1 MGDKLILIKHEEKE
15 LVSDDERSLKR
26 RWESGK
32 KQTIGKKK
40 QKNKKEKG
48 KIEKNELFFFL
59 FLFYFFIFI
68 NSFKLSD

>member
-1 MGDKLILIKHEEKE
+1 LGDKLILIKHEEKE

-48 KIEKNELFFFL
+48 KIEKNELFFFIFYSIFL
-59 FLFYFFIFI
+59 FL
-68 NSFKLSD
+68 

>member
-1 MGDKLILIKHEEKE
+1 MGDKLIKHQVKE
-15 LVSDDERSLKR
+15 LVSDDEGPLKR
-26 RWESGK
+26 RWESDK

-48 KIEKNELFFFL
+48 KIEKNELFFL

-68 NSFKLSD
+68 NSFKQSD

>member
-1 MGDKLILIKHEEKE
+1 LGDKLILIKHEEKE

-48 KIEKNELFFFL
+48 KIEKMNFFFYFYSIFL
-59 FLFYFFIFI
+59 FL
-68 NSFKLSD
+68 

>member
-1 MGDKLILIKHEEKE
+1 LGDKLILIKHEEKE

-48 KIEKNELFFFL
+48 KIEKMNFYFYFYSIFL
-59 FLFYFFIFI
+59 FL
-68 NSFKLSD
+68 